1 MRQTWLQHQLTP
13 AEAARFERDGYL
25 VVPNAITADHVARL
39 SAAVERCRDL
49 VAERHAIPR
58 TDRFNLLDVIGLDRA
73 FFELIDHPT
82 TFPKLWRMLGW
93 NIQVSH
99 SHLIVAPPLG
109 KPGAGQRQHAAQSSL
124 PQRVRTTRISSL
136 DDWWCWH
143 RDSGQL
149 KRDLGERPQPRL
161 SVKIAYCL
169 SDAVGD
175 GDANSCVVPGSH
187 AGPITRIAAGKGAPG
202 GAMPLRVTA
211 GSAVFIDRRLVHSG
225 SPNLGSE
232 TRKVLYYGYSYRWIR
247 PHDEMT
253 VDRYL
258 DRADPIRR
266 QLLGVSGSAH
276 GYMAPSAED
285 VPLRAWLEEHGC
297 IDRA

>member
-1 MRQTWLQHQLTP
+1 MRQNCLQHQLTP
-13 AEAARFERDGYL
+13 AEAARFEGDGYL
-25 VVPNAITADHVARL
+25 VVPDAITAEQVARL

-49 VAERHAIPR
+49 VAQRHAIPR

-73 FFELIDHPT
+73 FYELIDHPT

-99 SHLIVAPPLG
+99 SHLIVVPPLG
-109 KPGAGQRQHAAQSSL
+109 KPDAGYRQHAAQSSE

-136 DDWWCWH
+136 DDWLCWH

-161 SVKIAYCL
+161 SVKIAYYL

-175 GDANSCVVPGSH
+175 GDANINVVPGSH
-187 AGPITRIAAGKGAPG
+187 AGPITRITAGKGAPA

-211 GSAVFIDRRLVHSG
+211 GSAVFLDRRLVHSG

-258 DRADPIRR
+258 DRADPIQR
-266 QLLGVSGSAH
+266 QLLGVGDSAH

-297 IDRA
+297 LDRE